1 MAILGKSIIVKI
13 GSTAIAAAK
22 SCSISTS
29 CDLIETSSPTQN
41 VTSTGTWRMF
51 LTGRKEWEVSCD
63 YLVTAVEDLLQVGQ
77 AVTLTIQGQ
86 TSGDSVSGQ
95 AICTQ
100 ADVSGS
106 IGALAKGSFKF
117 KGNGELS

>member
-29 CDLIETSSPTQN
+29 CDLIETSSP
-41 VTSTGTWRMF
+41 SSSSWRTF

-63 YLVTAVEDLLQVGQ
+63 YLVTTVADLLQVGQ
-77 AVTLTIQGQ
+77 AVTLTIQGP

-117 KGNGELS
+117 KGNGALS